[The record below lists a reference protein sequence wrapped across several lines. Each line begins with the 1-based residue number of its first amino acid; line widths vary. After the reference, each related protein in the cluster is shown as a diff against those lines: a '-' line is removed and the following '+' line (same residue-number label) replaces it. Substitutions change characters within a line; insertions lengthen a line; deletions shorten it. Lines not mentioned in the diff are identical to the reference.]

1 MNLVGFSMKKPY
13 ALIIEDDRDIA
24 ALFRHVLDIAGY
36 QTEITLNGREAVK
49 RLDSIRPDV
58 ILLDLHLPGVA
69 GEKILEQIRSDNR
82 LKKVPIVVVTAF
94 SEDAYTLPVEPD
106 LVLMKP
112 VNLDQLSTLVQ
123 RLRATTGSLQDTP
136 WDVVTHLY
144 NRSFFTLRLTY
155 SLERLKQV
163 NSIQFGVLFVDLHP
177 FSLLQ
182 ERLDEN
188 QINAFLQGTASRL
201 KMVLRPTDTTAHLGE
216 GFFLM
221 LLEDVTNPNVPVK
234 ISARLQLELSDY
246 LSQAEHG
253 AELRVFVGVLLC
265 EAGYNNAEEILT
277 DVKLAR
283 QLARHK
289 KEYVL
294 YDREMLIDY
303 RKV

>member
-1 MNLVGFSMKKPY
+1 MKKPH

-36 QTEITLNGREAVK
+36 QTEIILNGKEAVK
-49 RLDSIRPDV
+49 RLEMVRPDV
-58 ILLDLHLPGVA
+58 ILLDLHLPGVS

-82 LKKVPIVVVTAF
+82 LQKVPIVVVTAF

-123 RLRATTGSLQDTP
+123 RLRATTGSLQDKP
-136 WDVVTHLY
+136 WDLVTHLY

-163 NSIQFGVLFVDLHP
+163 DSIHFGVLFVDLHP
-177 FSLLQ
+177 FSALL

-188 QINAFLQGTASRL
+188 RVNTFLQETAARL

-216 GFFLM
+216 GFFLI

-234 ISARLQLELSDY
+234 ISARLQLELSNY
-246 LSQAEHG
+246 LSQVEHG
-253 AELRVFVGVLLC
+253 TWLRVYVGVLLC
-265 EAGYNNAEEILT
+265 EAGYNSAEEILT